1 MIFLTYMKIDETK
14 ARVMAMIYK
23 HEELFEEQKAHGVY
37 VESVPQPDS
46 AETGTPVLYIKPETK
61 EMWYEYL
68 PVPEQPLYAETP
80 VGRLEKQVDD
90 LKLLLAEMIA
100 GGTV

>member
-1 MIFLTYMKIDETK
+1 MIFLTYMKVDETK

-23 HEELFEEQKAHGVY
+23 HEELFEAQKAHGVY
-37 VESVPQPDS
+37 VESVPEPDS
-46 AETGTPVLYIKPETK
+46 KQSGIPILYIKPETK

-68 PVPEQPLYAETP
+68 PVPEPPLYALTP
-80 VGRLEKQVDD
+80 VGQLEKQVDD